1 MAAAI
6 AATTFGPAAQ
16 ANGLPKL
23 AYVDV
28 PLYAD
33 ADGGQKSAIFT
44 INTTAYDSSSRK
56 DSDVPIAVRMYVRDR
71 DVPTKRG
78 PHDRVCIRGAS
89 EEILPLLAITPIAS
103 KPGTDTILGNAQP
116 NGAKIVC
123 SLLPAADSY
132 RVWSKS
138 SVALEPSDA
147 WQWTTPEVFRS
158 LPQWRNQ
165 NDFASAD
172 KILNTLADS
181 LQLDG
186 VCLEINVLRAEFS
199 APDEII
205 GQPRWML
212 AQYRTANDLNQY
224 LSDTEEWTYNE
235 MDMSRGNLHF
245 RSFATQDLDT
255 AGTVIPYRMGFGT
268 FEEIQ
273 KLLTTTRL
281 TRDGGW
287 AVQGGV
293 AGCLG
298 DKIDVHIR
306 GNQNTETTSYF
317 GYISLAIVLPYW
329 LEYESASPA
338 AKAFWQAY
346 HNELAMHE
354 LVHVYDELKIMN
366 EIVFQSRGMAMLQ
379 QNFSRA
385 PQWPGEAKELG
396 LSLDRSMRPSP
407 AEALFVPANVTKR
420 QAGDYASAVFHAA
433 TLRPGT
439 PTEPAIGLDI
449 WLRPGVARTFGDQ
462 RVLWEERRKAL
473 QTMGLE

>member
-6 AATTFGPAAQ
+6 AATMLGAAAQ
-16 ANGLPKL
+16 ANGSPKL
-23 AYVDV
+23 TYVDV

-33 ADGGQKSAIFT
+33 ADGGRISASFT
-44 INTTAYDSSSRK
+44 ANTTAYDSRSGK
-56 DSDVPIAVRMYVRDR
+56 DSDVAIPVRMYVRDR

-89 EEILPLLAITPIAS
+89 DEFLPLLAITPMGS
-103 KPGTDTILGNAQP
+103 KPGTETILGNAQP
-116 NGAKIVC
+116 NRAKIAC

-138 SVALEPSDA
+138 SVALEPSEE
-147 WQWTTPEVFRS
+147 WRWTTPEVFRS
-158 LPQWRNQ
+158 LPEWRDQ
-165 NDFASAD
+165 NDFATAN

-212 AQYRTANDLNQY
+212 AQYTTASDINQY
-224 LSDTEEWTYNE
+224 LSATEEWTYNE

-245 RSFATQDLDT
+245 RSLATQDLET

-268 FEEIQ
+268 FEETQ

-281 TRDGGW
+281 TREGGW

-293 AGCLG
+293 AGCIG
-298 DKIDVHIR
+298 DKIDVYAR
-306 GNQNTETTSYF
+306 GGQNLEKTSYF
-317 GYISLAIVLPYW
+317 GYLSLAIVLPYW
-329 LEYESASPA
+329 LEYDSASPA

-379 QNFSRA
+379 QDFARV
-385 PQWPGEAKELG
+385 PVWPGEAKELG
-396 LSLDRSMRPSP
+396 LSLDWSMRPSP
-407 AEALFVPANVTKR
+407 AEALFVPANDTKR
-420 QAGDYASAVFHAA
+420 QAGVYASAFFHSA

-439 PTEPAIGLDI
+439 PTEPASQLDI
-449 WLRPGVARTFGDQ
+449 WLRPSGASTFGDQ
-462 RVLWEERRKAL
+462 RVLWEERRETLKK
-473 QTMGLE
+473 MGFE